1 MPNIVPTDESM
12 AMLADSHSSGTLSDK
27 EFCECLEK
35 LRESFPDRSE
45 EELKVMCYDL
55 LEKRRG

>member
-12 AMLADSHSSGTLSDK
+12 AMLADSHASGTLSDK

-35 LRESFPDRSE
+35 LQESFPDMSE
-45 EELKVMCYDL
+45 EKLKVMCYDF